1 MQRAVSF
8 KRGSGVRG
16 RLQVLLWT
24 GLFCVSAW
32 GAAPDQTRGPAGAVP
47 DHPLALQAAQQL
59 TLPEAGRQRPTG
71 PARVVFADDSGPL
84 VLKGVPQLVVPPEE
98 PAPNHVVRL
107 PARTQHPFGFTS
119 PAGSAWSQLG
129 GWILIGS
136 ILLIVLY
143 SVRHYVF
150 TLNRLFFRQR
160 RPYLDVE
167 QTNWPMVTVLIAA
180 HNEEKVIAHSIESLL
195 EVDYPLDRLQ
205 LMPVNDRSKDR
216 TREIIDSYTER
227 FPDRIQPFHRT
238 GGKPGKA
245 AALKDALERVHSDII
260 IVFDADYVP
269 SHGLLKQLVT
279 PFFDPEVGA
288 VMGRVVPMNADRNF
302 LTRILDLER
311 SGGYQVDQQ
320 ARMNLGLVPQYG
332 GTVGGVRRSALEEIG
347 GWDDSTLAED
357 TDATF
362 RLLLAGWK
370 TVYQNRSECYEEVP
384 EKWAVRIRQIKRWS
398 KGHNQTL
405 VRYFFKLLRNPH
417 ISWRERID
425 GLFLLA
431 VFAMS
436 PLLLL
441 GWVVNIVLLYRG
453 ENQFLSGW
461 LAAFTVMAFG
471 ALGNSAAFFEI
482 SSAVHLDGS
491 RNRVRLLP
499 LNLFGFLVSLI
510 SIALGSFEQV
520 RDALLRKELH
530 WDKTERFR
538 QPLHPGLVPAVAG
551 KAA

>member
-1 MQRAVSF
+1 MVPLDFGRVHQSGQIEAAVGTD
-8 KRGSGVRG
+8 R
-16 RLQVLLWT
+16 
-24 GLFCVSAW
+24 
-32 GAAPDQTRGPAGAVP
+32 
-47 DHPLALQAAQQL
+47 
-59 TLPEAGRQRPTG
+59 EA
-71 PARVVFADDSGPL
+71 L
-84 VLKGVPQLVVPPEE
+84 VLKAVPLLVVPVVESLPQ
-98 PAPNHVVRL
+98 NLVRL
-107 PARTQHPFGFTS
+107 PGQARHPFGFSS
-119 PAGSAWSQLG
+119 PTGSAWSQLG
-129 GWILIGS
+129 GWVLIGS
-136 ILLIVLY
+136 IFLIILY
-143 SVRHYVF
+143 SARHYVF

-167 QTNWPMVTVLIAA
+167 QTDWPMVTVLIAA
-180 HNEEKVIAHSIESLL
+180 HNEESVIAHSIESLL
-195 EVDYPLDRLQ
+195 EIDYPRDRLQ

-216 TREIIDSYTER
+216 TREIIDIYTER

-441 GWVVNIVLLYRG
+441 GWLVNMVLLYRG

-491 RNRVRLLP
+491 RNRLRLLP
-499 LNLFGFLVSLI
+499 LNLLGFLVSLI
-510 SIALGSFEQV
+510 SISLGSFEQL
-520 RDALLRKELH
+520 RDALLQKELH

-538 QPLHPGLVPAVAG
+538 QPLHPGLVPGAARAAV
-551 KAA
+551 

>member
-1 MQRAVSF
+1 MSKKQWFGAR
-8 KRGSGVRG
+8 
-16 RLQVLLWT
+16 RLAAVLLTT
-24 GLFCVSAW
+24 GLCCSSAW
-32 GAAPDQTRGPAGAVP
+32 GTEPGWGRGLPQPDASDPLVLQSALTLVPLDFGRVRQSGKDEAVVAG
-47 DHPLALQAAQQL
+47 DNEPLALRAVPLLLAPASEAQ
-59 TLPEAGRQRPTG
+59 
-71 PARVVFADDSGPL
+71 
-84 VLKGVPQLVVPPEE
+84 PQ
-98 PAPNHVVRL
+98 NVVRL
-107 PARTQHPFGFTS
+107 SGQVRHPVGFSS
-119 PAGSAWSQLG
+119 PTGSVWSQLG

-136 ILLIVLY
+136 ILLIILY
-143 SVRHYVF
+143 SARHYVF

-180 HNEEKVIAHSIESLL
+180 HNEESVIAHSIESLL
-195 EVDYPLDRLQ
+195 EIDYPRDRLQ

-499 LNLFGFLVSLI
+499 LNLLGFLVSLI
-510 SIALGSFEQV
+510 SISLGSFEQV
-520 RDALLRKELH
+520 RDALLKKELH

-538 QPLHPGLVPAVAG
+538 QPLHPGLVPGVARAAV
-551 KAA
+551 

>member
-1 MQRAVSF
+1 MSKKQWFGAR
-8 KRGSGVRG
+8 
-16 RLQVLLWT
+16 RLAAVLLTT
-24 GLFCVSAW
+24 GLCCSNAW
-32 GAAPDQTRGPAGAVP
+32 GAEPGWGSGLSQPEASDPLVLQSALNLVPLDFGRVRQSGKAEAVVAG
-47 DHPLALQAAQQL
+47 DNEPLALRAVPLLLAPASEAQ
-59 TLPEAGRQRPTG
+59 
-71 PARVVFADDSGPL
+71 S
-84 VLKGVPQLVVPPEE
+84 
-98 PAPNHVVRL
+98 PNVVRL
-107 PARTQHPFGFTS
+107 SGQARHPVGFSS
-119 PAGSAWSQLG
+119 PTGSVWSQLG

-136 ILLIVLY
+136 ILLIILY
-143 SVRHYVF
+143 SARHYVF

-180 HNEEKVIAHSIESLL
+180 HNEESVIAHSIESLL
-195 EVDYPLDRLQ
+195 EIDYPRDRLQ

-499 LNLFGFLVSLI
+499 LNLLGFLVSLI
-510 SIALGSFEQV
+510 SISLGSFEQV
-520 RDALLRKELH
+520 RDALLKKELH

-538 QPLHPGLVPAVAG
+538 QPLHPGLVPGVAR
-551 KAA
+551 AAG

>member
-1 MQRAVSF
+1 MTMAALAQASEPAFAEVELSLKASTELTAVDHDRLLEL
-8 KRGSGVRG
+8 KR
-16 RLQVLLWT
+16 T
-24 GLFCVSAW
+24 GFM
-32 GAAPDQTRGPAGAVP
+32 
-47 DHPLALQAAQQL
+47 
-59 TLPEAGRQRPTG
+59 
-71 PARVVFADDSGPL
+71 ADDPL
-84 VLKGVPQLVVPPEE
+84 PDRFLRMVPTLSPTPLTPVPPD
-98 PAPNHVVRL
+98 VVRL
-107 PARTQHPFGFTS
+107 PAPSGGVWTLSAYQGS
-119 PAGSAWSQLG
+119 LLVLSAGWL
-129 GWILIGS
+129 LVGS
-136 ILLIVLY
+136 VVLIVLY

-150 TLNRLFFRQR
+150 TINRLFFRQR

-167 QTNWPMVTVLIAA
+167 QTDWPQVTVLIAA
-180 HNEEKVIAHSIESLL
+180 HNEEAVIAQSIESLL

-216 TREIIDSYTER
+216 TREIIDHYVALH
-227 FPDRIQPFHRT
+227 PGRIQPFHRT
-238 GGKPGKA
+238 DGKPGKA
-245 AALKDALERVHSDII
+245 AALKDALRDVRSDII
-260 IVFDADYVP
+260 IIFDADYVP

-302 LTRILDLER
+302 LTRLLDLER

-332 GTVGGVRRSALEEIG
+332 GTVGGVRRAALEEIG

-384 EKWAVRIRQIKRWS
+384 EKWSVRIRQIKRWS

-405 VRYFFKLLRNPH
+405 VRYAWGMLRNTH

-425 GLFLLA
+425 GLFLLG

-441 GWVVNIVLLYRG
+441 AWLVNIVLLYQG
-453 ENQFLSGW
+453 QHPMFSGW
-461 LAAFTVMAFG
+461 MAAFMVMAFG
-471 ALGNSAAFFEI
+471 SLGNSAAFFEI

-491 RNRVRLLP
+491 RNRTRLLP
-499 LNLFGFLVSLI
+499 LNLLGFLVSLVSI
-510 SIALGSFEQV
+510 SWGSFEQL
-520 RDALLRKELH
+520 RDALLKKELH

-538 QPLHPGLVPAVAG
+538 LAPPPMGGDVLQPASAV
-551 KAA
+551 